1 MAAANEL
8 QLWAGDE
15 SRASAMAELAVNEV
29 LRIEAKYSRYRD
41 ESVVRQINRA
51 AGKKAVTIDAETTA
65 LLRYADRCFRDSGG
79 LFDITSGAL
88 RRAWDFR
95 RVPPRLPD
103 ASELSAICASIGWAC
118 VEWHDRSIR
127 LPREQME
134 IDFGGIG
141 KEYAADRMAA
151 MCAENGFSHALVNL
165 AGDVRASGPQENDA
179 PWLVGIVH
187 PRRPGAVVARVELR
201 EGAIATSGDYE
212 RFFEIEGRRYSHII
226 NPITGWPVSCWQ
238 SISVLAPVCIFAGSC
253 STIAMLLE
261 ANAEAFLRA
270 QDVTYLAVD
279 KAGCLT
285 GPLAANA
292 VDA

>member
-1 MAAANEL
+1 MA
-8 QLWAGDE
+8 D
-15 SRASAMAELAVNEV
+15 LAVNEV

-41 ESVVRQINRA
+41 DSVVTQVNRA

-88 RRAWDFR
+88 RRAWDFGR
-95 RVPPRLPD
+95 APPRLPE
-103 ASELSAICASIGWAC
+103 ASELSAICASIGWAH

-127 LPREQME
+127 LPLEQME

-151 MCAENGFSHALVNL
+151 MCA
-165 AGDVRASGPQENDA
+165 SGPQENGA
-179 PWLVGIVH
+179 PWVVGIVH
-187 PRRPGAVVARVELR
+187 PRKPGAVVARVELR

-212 RFFEIEGRRYSHII
+212 RFFEVEGRRYSHII

-270 QDVTYLAVD
+270 QDVAYLAID
-279 KAGCLT
+279 NAGCLT
-285 GPLAANA
+285 GPLAAHA
-292 VDA
+292 VDS